1 MSTSTLIIGHG
12 LSGCVLA
19 MTFYRY
25 NIPFRLTGASHP
37 DEASMVSSGLINPV
51 TGRKYVKSWLIDEY
65 TDAAIDFYTY
75 TESLLGKKYFL
86 PVDIIRFIT
95 NEEARLAWEKRL
107 KDPEYHRYVSNKRY
121 EALDRTG
128 KSYGVVTGG
137 YKLDVQHWINDVRKF
152 LATQDL
158 ITITDHLITGP
169 NNSYDRTIYATGA
182 VGELA
187 STGLIPNKGEALI
200 VRLPD
205 WHLPGIVKEDVFF
218 VPLGYDDLFWVGSY
232 YEPWSEVSGPTAEG
246 KKMIIQAIKKAYTGS
261 MVIVDHLAGV
271 RPTVIDRRPI
281 IGLYPGKENRY
292 LFNGMG
298 TKGTSL
304 APYWADKL
312 LAYLE
317 KGEILPEIVSPSR
330 F

>member
-1 MSTSTLIIGHG
+1 
-12 LSGCVLA
+12 
-19 MTFYRY
+19 
-25 NIPFRLTGASHP
+25 
-37 DEASMVSSGLINPV
+37 MVSSGLINPV
-51 TGRKYVKSWLIDEY
+51 TGRKYVKSWMIDEY
-65 TDAAIDFYTY
+65 TDAAIDFYGY

-86 PVDIIRFIT
+86 PVDIIRFIS

-107 KDPEYHRYVSNKRY
+107 KDPEYHRYISNKRY

-137 YKLDVQHWINDVRKF
+137 YKLDVQHWIRDVHKF
-152 LATQDL
+152 FTNQGLLTFTDEL
-158 ITITDHLITGP
+158 ITSPDVD
-169 NNSYDRTIYATGA
+169 YDRVIYATGA
-182 VGELA
+182 VGA
-187 STGLIPNKGEALI
+187 SVSSGLIPNKGEALI
-200 VRLPD
+200 VRLPE
-205 WHLPGIVKEDVFF
+205 WNLPGIIKEDVFF
-218 VPLGYDDLFWVGSY
+218 VPLGYDDLLWVGSY
-232 YEPWSEVSGPTAEG
+232 YEPWSEVSGPTSEG
-246 KKMIIQAIKKAYTGS
+246 KEMILQAIKKAYSGS

-281 IGLYPGKENRY
+281 IGPYPEKADSY

-312 LAYLE
+312 MAYIE
-317 KGEILPEIVSPSR
+317 KSGILPEIVSPSR